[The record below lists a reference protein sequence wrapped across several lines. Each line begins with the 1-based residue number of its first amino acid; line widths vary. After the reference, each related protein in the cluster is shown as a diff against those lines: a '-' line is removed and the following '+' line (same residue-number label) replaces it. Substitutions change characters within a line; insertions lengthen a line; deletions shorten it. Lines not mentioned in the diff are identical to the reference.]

1 MLVLV
6 AVVQA
11 ASLRAVRSLSSR
23 TVLVAEFVQLQ
34 RIHSVET
41 CVTNTLPCSARK
53 CIVFFFIYNPGSIS
67 GDTSAAGEWRNIR
80 VTSVT
85 CMSPESTN
93 QLLRNLIAH
102 RLQAAKYHFPCFE
115 QDTWYWYV
123 SKSTYHTCREN
134 GLINMKSEEHTCE
147 YVRMA
152 FCVFHQA
159 ESTTV

>member
-6 AVVQA
+6 GVVQA

-53 CIVFFFIYNPGSIS
+53 CIVFFLNLNPGSIS
-67 GDTSAAGEWRNIR
+67 GHTAAAGEWCNIR

-102 RLQAAKYHFPCFE
+102 RLQAAKYHFSS
-115 QDTWYWYV
+115 YL
-123 SKSTYHTCREN
+123 SKIPGTYLRVHITRVE
-134 GLINMKSEEHTCE
+134 
-147 YVRMA
+147 R
-152 FCVFHQA
+152 
-159 ESTTV
+159 TV